1 VGTIAGSPG
10 GLEIVAAV
18 FFADQLFVSEPAF
31 GCALNA
37 VSQRIGLEISSSFT
51 FALGRLDRGY
61 GYLSFFAP
69 IPLGGFVM
77 LNMPAAAADIPE
89 FKPIARTRRGKPS
102 GMTAALHSYPT
113 FRARHTST
121 DDGNPFEL

>member
-51 FALGRLDRGY
+51 FALGRLDRGTVISLFSPPY
-61 GYLSFFAP
+61 RLAGS
-69 IPLGGFVM
+69 
-77 LNMPAAAADIPE
+77 
-89 FKPIARTRRGKPS
+89 
-102 GMTAALHSYPT
+102 
-113 FRARHTST
+113 
-121 DDGNPFEL
+121 